1 MTGTAGILQLSFD
14 PAKRLLRQF
23 LNVSALSLAEQ
34 LHQSR
39 RQQLSAT
46 PLAVALQLMPVAI
59 ANAEQLM
66 QLFRLGCGGI
76 GPWGGG
82 QCHPLINRSI

>member
-66 QLFRLGCGGI
+66 QFFRLGLGGVR
-76 GPWGGG
+76 PWRDGRG
-82 QCHPLINRSI
+82 HPLIGSSI